1 MSSER
6 RSTKLDF
13 RTGKVTSRSARTSAE
28 TVEERFAGVMA
39 EAEEQMGETPIV
51 QVLSVMCDGCGWRQV
66 VERPELPAG
75 WTTNERGEFCPNCS

>member
-6 RSTKLDF
+6 RTVKLDR

-28 TVEERFAGVMA
+28 TFEERFAGIMA
-39 EAEEQMGETPIV
+39 EAEEQMGEPGIQT
-51 QVLSVMCDGCGWRQV
+51 LSVMCDGCGWRQV
-66 VERPELPAG
+66 VEQPELPAG